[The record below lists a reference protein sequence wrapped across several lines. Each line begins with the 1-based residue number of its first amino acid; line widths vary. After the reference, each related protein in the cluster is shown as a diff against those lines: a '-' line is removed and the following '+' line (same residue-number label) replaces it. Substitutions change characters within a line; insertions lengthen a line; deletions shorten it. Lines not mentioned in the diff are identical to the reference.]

1 MYIFTKISYTV
12 EVNLLKIT
20 WRRLMSYS
28 IQVETKEGYDLI
40 AYGGDFTTEDVV
52 SFWKKL
58 QMLAE
63 NSKNKRILIERQ
75 SDTQSDPDAYN
86 VMHISN
92 MIAKS
97 TGPLGVR
104 IAVLLTQNM
113 PHNVRQMFKFG
124 TNLANNQGGIIRL
137 FYAENDAVEWLLA

>member
-1 MYIFTKISYTV
+1 
-12 EVNLLKIT
+12 
-20 WRRLMSYS
+20 MSYS
-28 IQVETKEGYDLI
+28 IQVETKEGYDLV

-63 NSKNKRILIERQ
+63 NSKNKRILVEKQ
-75 SDTQSDPDAYN
+75 SNTLSDPDAYN

-92 MIAKS
+92 IIAKS
-97 TGPLGVR
+97 TGPLGIR

-113 PHNVRQMFKFG
+113 PHNIRQMFKFATKL
-124 TNLANNQGGIIRL
+124 TNSQEGLIRL
-137 FYAENDAVEWLLA
+137 FYAESDAVKWLLA